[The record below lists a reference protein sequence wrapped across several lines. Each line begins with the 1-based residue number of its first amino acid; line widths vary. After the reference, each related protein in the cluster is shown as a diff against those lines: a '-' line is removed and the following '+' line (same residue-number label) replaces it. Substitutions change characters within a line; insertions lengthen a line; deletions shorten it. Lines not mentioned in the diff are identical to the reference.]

1 MARKLKKKK
10 KKEKV
15 LLGKIKNPHWRKAW
29 RWGLFSFSS
38 QTLGNFLLPVQSKR
52 NKLRECV
59 KWWIVVLVSQKVKMR
74 RLCSHLCLCSVLVY
88 FLSLHFIVHLPETDF
103 FFFWKEFCALIS
115 VYRMNHWLALP
126 IFYFENT
133 FWTSL
138 AVQLLRLPASTSR
151 AQVQSLVGELR
162 SCMPHGTAT
171 KKKTNK
177 QTKKKQPNFFTGLF

>member
-1 MARKLKKKK
+1 M
-10 KKEKV
+10 
-15 LLGKIKNPHWRKAW
+15 LGKIKNPHWRKAW

-103 FFFWKEFCALIS
+103 FFFLKRVLCSHQCLQNEPLIGFANLLFWK
-115 VYRMNHWLALP
+115 
-126 IFYFENT
+126 YFLDFPGSPVVKTPCFHFKGTGSIPGWGTKILHATWHSHKKENK
-133 FWTSL
+133 
-138 AVQLLRLPASTSR
+138 Q
-151 AQVQSLVGELR
+151 
-162 SCMPHGTAT
+162 
-171 KKKTNK
+171 TNK
-177 QTKKKQPNFFTGLF
+177 QKTTKFLHWTVLIILFY